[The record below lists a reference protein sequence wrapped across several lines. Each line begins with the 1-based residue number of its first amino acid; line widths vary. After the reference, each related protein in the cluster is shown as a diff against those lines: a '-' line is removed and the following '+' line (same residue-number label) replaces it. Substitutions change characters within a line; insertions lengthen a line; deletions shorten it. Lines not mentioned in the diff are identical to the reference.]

1 MILVATCGAVVVT
14 TIIIIISDYFT
25 DEETQVLLLG
35 PSATKTTRLCIK
47 QWVSCLFVFAVL
59 GSTCSIWKFPG

>member
-14 TIIIIISDYFT
+14 TIIFIISDYFT

-47 QWVSCLFVFAVL
+47 QWVSCLFA
-59 GSTCSIWKFPG
+59 